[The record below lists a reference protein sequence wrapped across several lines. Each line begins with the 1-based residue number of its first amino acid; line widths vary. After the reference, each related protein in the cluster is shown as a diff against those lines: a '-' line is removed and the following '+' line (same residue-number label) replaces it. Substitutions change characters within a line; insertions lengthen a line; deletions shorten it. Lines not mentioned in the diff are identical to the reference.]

1 MPGTNCLPYQRLGQ
15 ATAGAPVG
23 VDGTVKVMARS
34 LPRAVPSA
42 APVSAPRERG
52 ILWWLIAVALVLS
65 VAGVG
70 IATYNAFENLQGSAG
85 VCTVVH
91 GCETVQ
97 KSHYGKILGI
107 PISVPG
113 VALYVVLTASAL
125 GWLFDFRGQR
135 RLFTAIAFNAALFGF
150 LFSAYLTYLEAFV
163 INAWCIYCIA
173 SALILTALFIIWTVT
188 LRAMSSGRSTA

>member
-1 MPGTNCLPYQRLGQ
+1 
-15 ATAGAPVG
+15 
-23 VDGTVKVMARS
+23 MAR
-34 LPRAVPSA
+34 PVAPAVPSA
-42 APVSAPRERG
+42 APASAPRERG
-52 ILWWLIAVALVLS
+52 ILWWLIVAALVLS

-97 KSHYGKILGI
+97 KSRYGKILGI

-125 GWLFDFRGQR
+125 GWLFDFRAQR
-135 RLFTAIAFNAALFGF
+135 RLFTAIAFNGALFGF
-150 LFSAYLTYLEAFV
+150 LFSCYLTYLEAFV
-163 INAWCIYCIA
+163 INAWCIYCIGSA
-173 SALILTALFIIWTVT
+173 SILTALFIIWTVA
-188 LRAMSSGRSTA
+188 LKAMSSERSTA